1 MKFPTHSSK
10 KSKRVKT
17 MNDKLNV
24 SLKQDTIKANQS
36 IKTLKKNTRYKV
48 TVAVTLNG
56 VDDLAK
62 VFVNAPDEREACRIV
77 IDEIFLNYYRKLIS
91 VQEASK

>member
-1 MKFPTHSSK
+1 
-10 KSKRVKT
+10 
-17 MNDKLNV
+17 MNDQLNV

-36 IKTLKKNTRYKV
+36 VKPLKRNIRYKV
-48 TVAVTLNG
+48 TLAVTLNG

-62 VFVNAPDEREACRIV
+62 VFVNAPDETEACRIV
-77 IDEIFLNYYRKLIS
+77 IDEVFLNYYRKLIS

>member
-1 MKFPTHSSK
+1 MIDP
-10 KSKRVKT
+10 
-17 MNDKLNV
+17 LNV

-36 IKTLKKNTRYKV
+36 VKALKRNRRYKV

-62 VFVNAPDEREACRIV
+62 VFVNAPDEAEACRIV
-77 IDEIFLNYYRKLIS
+77 VDEVFLNYYRKLIS